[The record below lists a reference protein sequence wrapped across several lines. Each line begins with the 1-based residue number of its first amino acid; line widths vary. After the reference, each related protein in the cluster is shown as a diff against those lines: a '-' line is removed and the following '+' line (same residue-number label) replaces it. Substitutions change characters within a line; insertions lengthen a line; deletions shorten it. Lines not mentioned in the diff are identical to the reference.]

1 MTSKRLL
8 SSFILFQF
16 YFSFS
21 YYRGVSTVVWSF
33 AFKSK
38 SKSLSHSGKNKSH
51 YLARGIGRI
60 REGEG
65 ERQGRGGPIT
75 TTTTAMM
82 MDQSP
87 NHSTPVFAGF
97 DLGTSGARISII
109 ESSSTC
115 GGGFR
120 EIYTNSITWK
130 DCVDGNSSKDNNSDG
145 DSGGD
150 GDGDGEGRYDNP
162 NSWWIAIE
170 NLLEGCCNH
179 RSNIASICVSGTS
192 ASCLIVDRTTLEVK
206 RNPRMYDYDIITSS
220 SSSSSSDNNNNN
232 NNNNNDNGHIGLRA
246 SELLQKYLPSKHTAR
261 ANTSS
266 FAKLIKWI
274 LESPLQTNEKLCHQ
288 SDYISSKL
296 LFSTTATAAT
306 AVNDTD
312 NDNNEKKKEGIGMQM
327 QMQIQSD
334 WHNCLK
340 LGYDVRNQ
348 CWPSSNTNN
357 NWMELCLR
365 ESVRISNN
373 YKNSNNNNNNSA
385 DIDIIDSSDD
395 NTNMIHKILPT
406 TVVSPG
412 FPIGTINECVAEKLG
427 LSKDVIIIAGTTDS
441 NAAFFAAAASDLGS
455 SVDDD
460 VDDDDDAGDIT
471 GSSEIRIPY
480 GTAVTSLGSTTAI
493 KFLSKTYVED
503 SSLGVY
509 SHRFPSRKVF
519 STTTTAN
526 NNNDNDENEE
536 QEAWLVGGASNVGCA
551 VFRALNFTDD
561 ELQSRSMD
569 IDPTTDS
576 ESYLRYKY
584 YPLLPNKIGERFP
597 IADSTKQSVLEPIP
611 DSGDRTEYLK
621 GLFQSISEVERKGYD
636 VLRDLGSNP
645 SFPTRIMTSGGGSKN
660 TVWISLR
667 QRIMNSN
674 NNNIINNMAGIDD
687 TTDKIEVQTA
697 EHAEA
702 SYGAALLAAAG
713 FRVQKSKT

>member
-1 MTSKRLL
+1 MTSKKFL
-8 SSFILFQF
+8 SFILLFQF
-16 YFSFS
+16 FFSFS
-21 YYRGVSTVVWSF
+21 YYHRGVSIVVWSF
-33 AFKSK
+33 AYKSK
-38 SKSLSHSGKNKSH
+38 SKSKSKSSLSNKSH
-51 YLARGIGRI
+51 YLAGGIGI
-60 REGEG
+60 RGGGGE
-65 ERQGRGGPIT
+65 QGREPT
-75 TTTTAMM
+75 TTMM
-82 MDQSP
+82 MTRSP
-87 NHSTPVFAGF
+87 LFVGF

-109 ESSSTC
+109 ESSSSSSSSD
-115 GGGFR
+115 GGFR
-120 EIYTNSITWK
+120 EIYTDSVTWK
-130 DCVDGNSSKDNNSDG
+130 DCVSKNSNNN
-145 DSGGD
+145 GD
-150 GDGDGEGRYDNP
+150 GDGEAEGRYDNP
-162 NSWWIAIE
+162 DSWWTAIE
-170 NLLEGCCNH
+170 TLLEGCCNH
-179 RSNIASICVSGTS
+179 KSNIASICVSGTS
-192 ASCLIVDRTTLEVK
+192 ASCLIVDRTTLEVT
-206 RNPRMYDYDIITSS
+206 RNPRMYDYDIITSDNDNDKN
-220 SSSSSSDNNNNN
+220 SDND
-232 NNNNNDNGHIGLRA
+232 NDNGHIGLRT
-246 SELLQKYLPSKHTAR
+246 SELIQKYLPSKHTAR

-274 LESPLQTNEKLCHQ
+274 LESPLQMNEKLCHQ

-296 LFSTTATAAT
+296 LFSITAAS
-306 AVNDTD
+306 ASASAAMANDND
-312 NDNNEKKKEGIGMQM
+312 NDNNEKKKEGVGI

-365 ESVRISNN
+365 EAVRMSNNN
-373 YKNSNNNNNNSA
+373 YKNNDA
-385 DIDIIDSSDD
+385 DIDSTD
-395 NTNMIHKILPT
+395 TNMINKILPNN
-406 TVVSPG
+406 VVSPG
-412 FPIGTINECVAEKLG
+412 LPLGIINDCVAEKLG

-441 NAAFFAAAASDLGS
+441 NAAFFAAAASDLGRDVDVGENSKS
-455 SVDDD
+455 SGNNNKQLED
-460 VDDDDDAGDIT
+460 VDDSDIT

-503 SSLGVY
+503 STVGVY
-509 SHRFPSRKVF
+509 SHLFPSRKVF
-519 STTTTAN
+519 STTTTTNN
-526 NNNDNDENEE
+526 NNNDDDENENEE

-584 YPLLPNKIGERFP
+584 YPLLPNKVGERFP

-621 GLFQSISEVERKGYD
+621 GLFQSIAEVERKGYD
-636 VLRDLGSNP
+636 VLRYLGSNP

-660 TVWISLR
+660 TVWSKQR
-667 QRIMNSN
+667 QRIMNNN
-674 NNNIINNMAGIDD
+674 NNNIDNNNNAGADGIDV
-687 TTDKIEVQTA
+687 TDKIEIQTA

>member
-1 MTSKRLL
+1 
-8 SSFILFQF
+8 
-16 YFSFS
+16 
-21 YYRGVSTVVWSF
+21 
-33 AFKSK
+33 
-38 SKSLSHSGKNKSH
+38 
-51 YLARGIGRI
+51 
-60 REGEG
+60 
-65 ERQGRGGPIT
+65 
-75 TTTTAMM
+75 

-109 ESSSTC
+109 ESSPTC

-130 DCVDGNSSKDNNSDG
+130 DCVDGNSSKDNNS
-145 DSGGD
+145 
-150 GDGDGEGRYDNP
+150 DGDGEGRYDNP

-232 NNNNNDNGHIGLRA
+232 NNNNNNDNGHIGLRA

-296 LFSTTATAAT
+296 LFSTTATA
-306 AVNDTD
+306 VNDND
-312 NDNNEKKKEGIGMQM
+312 NDNNEKRKEGVGM

-365 ESVRISNN
+365 ESIF
-373 YKNSNNNNNNSA
+373 
-385 DIDIIDSSDD
+385 
-395 NTNMIHKILPT
+395 PT

-441 NAAFFAAAASDLGS
+441 NAAFFAAAASDLG
-455 SVDDD
+455 
-460 VDDDDDAGDIT
+460 
-471 GSSEIRIPY
+471 IRIPY

-645 SFPTRIMTSGGGSKN
+645 SFPTRIMTSGGGSRN

-674 NNNIINNMAGIDD
+674 NNNNINNMAGIDD